1 MKVREIL
8 ENVST
13 SSGSIATAPS
23 GIMTQTRNG
32 GNLLSGKYTNT
43 PFTGQLKKQ
52 RKNRA
57 CRQLENSISN

>member
-1 MKVREIL
+1 MRIREIL
-8 ENVST
+8 ESATT
-13 SSGSIATAPS
+13 SSGSIATVASPLMAQS
-23 GIMTQTRNG
+23 RDG

-57 CRQLENSISN
+57 RRQFENSIGN